1 MATQDE
7 KNSLSVLL
15 DQFIIFL
22 GTSLSI
28 NRCFLTVVYDASPNF
43 HLLPPYTSLIF
54 TFCELRNVVS
64 FAIFGGP
71 FTRLRRR
78 VLAQEASF
86 RFTLVRVPR
95 SYETK
100 GPSSSLGI
108 KIGVFNA
115 FDVLVDFA
123 NSIFNMELGW
133 NMEEL
138 QIQGIKWSFYSNI
151 AHIHKWNRLIQ
162 QDEVSW

>member
-28 NRCFLTVVYDASPNF
+28 DRCFLTVVYDASPNF

-100 GPSSSLGI
+100 GPSKRSRGI

-115 FDVLVDFA
+115 FDVRVEFA
-123 NSIFNMELGW
+123 SFIFNMELGW

-138 QIQGIKWSFYSNI
+138 QIQGIKWSFYP
-151 AHIHKWNRLIQ
+151 W
-162 QDEVSW
+162 EVVLYWWYDT